1 MSIPVLTALSL
12 GGNAGIILTVA
23 KAADIVATVPTKA
36 QHKLLVLM
44 GVFREL
50 VFLEVLVAKEWE
62 FFGGKK

>member
-1 MSIPVLTALSL
+1 MSIPVLIALFL

-23 KAADIVATVPTKA
+23 EAADIVATAPTKA
-36 QHKLLVLM
+36 QHKPLALM

-50 VFLEVLVAKEWE
+50 VFLEVLVGKEWE